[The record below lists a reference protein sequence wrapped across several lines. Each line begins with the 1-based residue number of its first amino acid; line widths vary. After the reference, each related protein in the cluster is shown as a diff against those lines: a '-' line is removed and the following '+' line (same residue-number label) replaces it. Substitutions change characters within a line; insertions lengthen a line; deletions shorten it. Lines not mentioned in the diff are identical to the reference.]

1 MYNGIPAFRF
11 SHKNISND
19 AIETLYEAV
28 KKAGATGGKISGA
41 EATGFAIK
49 ANEILKS
56 IQAMEADSTKK
67 ELLAQAPKKSSLKKL
82 KRSEQIKRI
91 NPYVFNVLVYKKD

>member
-1 MYNGIPAFRF
+1 M
-11 SHKNISND
+11 D
-19 AIETLYEAV
+19 ETGNV
-28 KKAGATGGKISGA
+28 IGVIRGKISGA

-49 ANEILKS
+49 ANEIIKSIHLIEKDSLDQELLSLNSKKQGLKS
-56 IQAMEADSTKK
+56 
-67 ELLAQAPKKSSLKKL
+67 L